1 MPLGRATR
9 LRYALPHARPLAP
22 RKTATAGRN
31 PPRVHTLLA
40 AGRSQYAPTSPL
52 PCPAGGRLRR
62 APTIARLPWLL
73 LASAG
78 SLGAIGLAA
87 IARSEELTGGGT
99 NFWRMQLVWWCVAIA
114 AGAALATTSSQLVG
128 RWSYAA
134 FAGTLVLLVAVYFF
148 PAKYGAHRWVRFG
161 PVGVQPS
168 ELAKIAFVL
177 ALARYLMHRENY
189 RRLRGLLWPL
199 VLTLVPLVLVLREP
213 DLGTA
218 LVFIPM
224 LLAMLWAA
232 GARLRDLA
240 IVVLVGLLTLPV
252 LASQMSREQKSR
264 ITALAEQ
271 SGPGQRPTD
280 DGFHLH
286 QSKQV
291 IALGGVWGSA
301 VTGQWGDDNG
311 AYRLPVAHSDFIFS
325 IVAERFGLAGAG
337 VVLLLF
343 WLLVTASVRIAG
355 STNDPF
361 ARLVAAGIAT
371 LFAVEVTINTA
382 MTVGLAPVT
391 GLSLPLMSHGGS
403 GLGAHVAA
411 LGLLVRIALR
421 DELDVS
427 PAPFRW
433 SPG

>member
-1 MPLGRATR
+1 MA
-9 LRYALPHARPLAP
+9 AL
-22 RKTATAGRN
+22 
-31 PPRVHTLLA
+31 
-40 AGRSQYAPTSPL
+40 
-52 PCPAGGRLRR
+52 
-62 APTIARLPWLL
+62 ARLPWLL
-73 LASAG
+73 LVSAG
-78 SLGAIGLAA
+78 LLGAVGLAA
-87 IARSEELTGGGT
+87 IARSEALTGDAT
-99 NFWRMQLVWWCVAIA
+99 NFWPMQLLWWMVAIA
-114 AGAALATTSSQLVG
+114 AGAALATTSSQLVW

-134 FAGTLVLLVAVYFF
+134 LAGTLVLLVLVYFF
-148 PAKYGAHRWVRFG
+148 PAKYGAHRWVRLG

-168 ELAKIAFVL
+168 ELAKITYVL
-177 ALARYLMHRENY
+177 ALARYLMYRENY

-218 LVFIPM
+218 LVFVP
-224 LLAMLWAA
+224 LLFAMLWAA

-240 IVVLVGLLTLPV
+240 IVALVGLLTLPL
-252 LASQMSREQKSR
+252 LASQMSREQRSR

-271 SGPGQRPTD
+271 SRPGQRPTG
-280 DGFHLH
+280 DGYHLQ

-291 IALGGVWGSA
+291 IALGGIWGSA
-301 VTGQWGDDNG
+301 IAGQWVDDDG
-311 AYRLPVAHSDFIFS
+311 AYRLPVSHSDFIFS
-325 IVAERFGLAGAG
+325 IVAERFGLVGAG
-337 VVLLLF
+337 VVLLLY
-343 WLLVTASVRIAG
+343 WILVTASVRIAAG
-355 STNDPF
+355 TNDPF

-371 LFAVEVTINTA
+371 LLAVEVAINTA

-403 GLGAHVAA
+403 GLVAHVAA
-411 LGLLVRIALR
+411 LGLLVRIAMR